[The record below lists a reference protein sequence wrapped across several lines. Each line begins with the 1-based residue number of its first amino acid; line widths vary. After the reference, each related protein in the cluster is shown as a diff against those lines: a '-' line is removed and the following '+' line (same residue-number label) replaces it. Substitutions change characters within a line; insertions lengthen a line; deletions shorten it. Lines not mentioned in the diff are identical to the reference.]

1 MEVGGPAGDARE
13 RADAGKAR
21 PAMKLLAGVLLLVVI
36 VVAVNA
42 VLQTQAQPKL
52 SVVQGGG
59 A

>member
-1 MEVGGPAGDARE
+1 
-13 RADAGKAR
+13 
-21 PAMKLLAGVLLLVVI
+21 MKLLAGVLLLVVI